1 MNGVTETLSGMREA
15 FMLSRPIGQLPGAM
29 TAEDE
34 TRHTA
39 AFSVPRSHPAIPG
52 HFPGHPVVPGV
63 VILQEVILATE
74 HWLGRPLR
82 VSALPYAKFLSPLL
96 PGMQAA
102 VQLTRRGSTISFSVH
117 CGEATIA
124 KGVLTADPASNP

>member
-1 MNGVTETLSGMREA
+1 
-15 FMLSRPIGQLPGAM
+15 M
-29 TAEDE
+29 TAEEE

-39 AFSVPRSHPAIPG
+39 VFKVAPSHPAIPG

-63 VILQEVILATE
+63 VILQEVILAME

-82 VSALPYAKFLSPLL
+82 VSALPNVKFLSPLL
-96 PGMQAA
+96 PGVQAT
-102 VQLTRRGSTISFSVH
+102 VELTRRGSTISFSVR

-124 KGVLTADPASNP
+124 KGVLTADAASNP

>member
-1 MNGVTETLSGMREA
+1 
-15 FMLSRPIGQLPGAM
+15 
-29 TAEDE
+29 
-34 TRHTA
+34 
-39 AFSVPRSHPAIPG
+39 
-52 HFPGHPVVPGV
+52 VVPGV

-117 CGEATIA
+117 CGKATIA